1 MSGTSRPTSTFSGAG
16 ESNGS
21 QEGLDGEDAS
31 NVGFW
36 ARKICSNNHSYA
48 QSLLKTNI
56 STSLFYMW
64 KHLEII
70 TPFPFAGH
78 VGAAA
83 DWWAGW
89 CGRDGGWAG
98 LQVPQG
104 HSGGQV
110 RDPNYM
116 KRTSSYF
123 TAWSRIL
130 KLHHFQV
137 SSSQSRF
144 CSQHDG
150 KGDWEDQHWWN
161 WKQYGEITF
170 SHRNADFNWKI
181 WHYF

>member
-36 ARKICSNNHSYA
+36 ERKFCINYQLSLLSQSYKPLFICGVETSCNNH
-48 QSLLKTNI
+48 
-56 STSLFYMW
+56 
-64 KHLEII
+64 
-70 TPFPFAGH
+70 PFSPTGH

-83 DWWAGW
+83 NWWVGR
-89 CGRDGGWAG
+89 CGRNGEWAG
-98 LQVPQG
+98 LQMPQG

-110 RDPNYM
+110 RDPKYM
-116 KRTSSYF
+116 KRTSRYF
-123 TAWSRIL
+123 TAWGWIL
-130 KLHHFQV
+130 KLHQIQV